1 MITPV
6 YRGDDVMAFP
16 SPGFRLSMR
25 EAKASFPIHNNKTV
39 PAKRT

>member
-16 SPGFRLSMR
+16 SPGFRLC
-25 EAKASFPIHNNKTV
+25 AYAGQGKLPDTQ
-39 PAKRT
+39 

>member
-16 SPGFRLSMR
+16 SPGFRLSH
-25 EAKASFPIHNNKTV
+25 ACGQGKLPDTNNKTV